1 MPSFKVRLRR
11 YDLCPIAVI
20 ESFVVPEA
28 CMIWPKEGLC
38 VTKKLSGESNG
49 HLGERIGR
57 SEPFIGH
64 FYAFIGQKRVPIG
77 RLGNPIG
84 Q

>member
-1 MPSFKVRLRR
+1 MVAFKELLGL
-11 YDLCPIAVI
+11 YDLCLIAI
-20 ESFVVPEA
+20 NESFVDA
-28 CMIWPKEGLC
+28 KARMIGPKEGLC

-57 SEPFIGH
+57 WEAFIGH
-64 FYAFIGQKRVPIG
+64 FYALIGQKRVPIG
-77 RLGNPIG
+77 QLLVTIG